1 MSSRV
6 WKIVI
11 VASIIVLTFLMWSW
25 YSWHSHYAEI
35 AYSRIV
41 NAKNTRY
48 VVISIYVIGVTLALV
63 CITYKKP
70 YQ

>member
-25 YSWHSHYAEI
+25 YSWHSHHAEI